1 MEGFGDLVPDEQPN
15 IAFVHFA
22 PGGEDS
28 AVLEQLRF
36 AGELLPPV
44 LPDALD
50 DIERVRTLPVILSV
64 LLALVGVITLVHSL
78 VSLVRTHRRDLAVL
92 KTLGFTR
99 SQVAGTTAW
108 QGIVFVALAL
118 LVGVPLG
125 IALGRWSWLLIA
137 DQLGV
142 VSAPRVPVP
151 AIIALIPATLLV
163 ANLAAAVPGW
173 LAVRIR
179 PAEAL
184 RAE

>member
-1 MEGFGDLVPDEQPN
+1 M
-15 IAFVHFA
+15 
-22 PGGEDS
+22 
-28 AVLEQLRF
+28 
-36 AGELLPPV
+36 
-44 LPDALD
+44 
-50 DIERVRTLPVILSV
+50 
-64 LLALVGVITLVHSL
+64 
-78 VSLVRTHRRDLAVL
+78 
-92 KTLGFTR
+92 
-99 SQVAGTTAW
+99 
-108 QGIVFVALAL
+108 ALAL
-118 LVGVPLG
+118 IVEVPLG
-125 IALGRWSWLLIA
+125 IGLGRWSWLLIA